1 MTPQRHDRCKYCGR
15 ELHAWLAWQMTQ
27 HHQTLLSLER
37 LQPTWLPDRVRWI
50 PRKGGM
56 LSSGLVGELVVGLI
70 IGLSHGLDFGLVSG
84 SIFGLLYGTLLGLAQ
99 GASGR
104 RVFSQEIIS
113 VETLHWSWAAVRSGF
128 IRNLGPALGGGLVG
142 RLAGGPAS
150 GGDACLQHLT
160 LRLILVRH
168 SFAPWRYVAFLDYA
182 DERIL
187 LRKVGGGYIFIHR
200 LLQDYFASLYEKSGE
215 GAHPETIG

>member
-1 MTPQRHDRCKYCGR
+1 
-15 ELHAWLAWQMTQ
+15 
-27 HHQTLLSLER
+27 
-37 LQPTWLPDRVRWI
+37 
-50 PRKGGM
+50 M
-56 LSSGLVGELVVGLI
+56 LSSGLVGGLVVGLI
-70 IGLSHGLDFGLVSG
+70 VGLSQGLEFGRVSG
-84 SIFGLLYGTLLGLAQ
+84 SIFGLLFGTLLGLAQ

-113 VETLHWSWAAVRSGF
+113 VETLYWSWAAVRSGF
-128 IRNLGPALGGGLVG
+128 IRNLGPALGLGLSGGLVG
-142 RLAGGPAS
+142 GLAGGLAS

-215 GAHPETIG
+215 GAHPETMG